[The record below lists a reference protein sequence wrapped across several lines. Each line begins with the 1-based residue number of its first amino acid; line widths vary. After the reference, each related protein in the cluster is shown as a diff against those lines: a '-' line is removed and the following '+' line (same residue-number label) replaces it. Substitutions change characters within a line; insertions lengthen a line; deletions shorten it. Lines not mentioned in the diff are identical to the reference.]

1 MASTGSRRSSTE
13 SDYREVFTAAI
24 HDRLRTGLEA
34 HVQRQKSKRKHHGLP
49 HKASRDADLTRI
61 ATNLSKD
68 IGVAHQTL
76 SDVDPRLDPE
86 NEAFDFRFWA
96 STFIHLVR
104 EDGIG
109 RASVGFSFTS
119 LTVSGTGSSVVVQK
133 TVASP
138 LLALARLPLLFTKPK
153 GQPKVILSSLN
164 GSVRS
169 GEMLLVLGRPGSGC
183 TTFLKAITGQQHGLA
198 QSTDTVITYD
208 GISQAA
214 FIKNFKGRAVYSA
227 ENDEH
232 FPHLTVG
239 QTLSFAAIAE
249 TPRTRVQGVD
259 RESHAI
265 HMVEVML
272 RIFGLTHTRNTKVG
286 NDTIRGV
293 SGGERKRVSIAEMA
307 LARSSVAAW
316 DNSTRGLDSATALEF
331 VRSLRTLADIPGVT
345 QAVALYQASQSV
357 YDLFDKVLVLYE
369 GRQIFFGLV
378 ELARPYFE
386 RMGWYCPPRQTTPD
400 FLTSVTNPAERQVRR
415 DFAGAIP
422 TTALEFEKYWH
433 QSGEYAACMAELA
446 QSQMDDQ
453 HIGRLQTLRDAHRSA
468 QAKHTRVKSPYL
480 SSVWMQTKFCMR
492 RSTQLLWNDRGATV
506 TLTIGRVILALII
519 GSIFYGPPDTTAS
532 LQSRGSVI
540 FLATL
545 MNALM
550 AVTEIS
556 SLFSKRRVVQKQKN
570 YAFYHPFTD
579 AFAAYLV
586 DVPVKFV
593 IATLFNLVFYFLT
606 GLRREASSFFI
617 FLLFNF
623 ISLLLMS
630 AIFRSIGALSKQL
643 PMAFAIAGIGIL
655 VQVIYTGYTLQ
666 TSYMHP
672 WFRWI
677 NYINPVAYI
686 FEALLVN
693 EVHGREYPCAPQNII
708 PPYGGKSNFA
718 CAVIG
723 AQPNS
728 RFVLGDDWVSSGYDY
743 SYSHLWRNFG
753 IAIAFMMFFLPLHL
767 IATEFRSTAV
777 GQPQRLIFRNWK
789 AAQSLAE
796 AAQDVEAA
804 GSEKSNQFVAAS
816 LDIKEK
822 LSKTTT
828 ITEAEAAREN
838 VKVAKTLD
846 HSGTLTWQDVTLDIS
861 IQGTPRRLLD
871 NVTGWVTP
879 GTLTCLMGVSGAGK
893 TTLLDTLAQRHN
905 TMGKVSGTIMVDGM
919 ALKRSFQRKTGYVQ
933 QQDLHLSTSTVREAL
948 RFSAV
953 LRQPASVS
961 PEEKYSHVEKVIE
974 MLNMVYFCDAIVG
987 QPGEGLNIEQ
997 RKLLTIG
1004 VELAAKPAIL
1014 FLDEPTS
1021 GLDSQSAWTIV
1032 SLLRRLADHGQA
1044 ILATIHQPSAMMFQQ
1059 FDSILLLAKG
1069 GRTTYFGPLGA
1080 DCHTLI
1086 RYFEAGGARHCDPN
1100 ENPAEYILEVI
1111 GDPAHDWPEVWKSS
1125 EAFVATKNTLQSG
1138 VHHRVDKP
1146 ADPDDHLEFAVPFPT
1161 QFRRVLVRQF
1171 QQYWRTP
1178 GYIYAKFQAS
1188 TMAALFIGFTFFL
1201 QNSSITGM
1209 QNTLFAIFM
1218 LNATFSTVANQ
1229 IMSRFIPQRALFE
1242 IRESPSKMYSWFSFL
1257 LANILVEIPYQCLL
1271 SVIVWACW
1279 YFPVFGY
1286 HQDSESKGLMF
1297 AFVLQFL
1304 LFASTFAQMIIF
1316 TMPDMQTAG
1325 TVSTILFTL
1334 TLQFNGVLQSPTA
1347 LPGFWIFMWRVSPFT
1362 YLIGGW
1368 AGTGLANRPVVC
1380 AQNEL
1385 AIFDPPSGQS
1395 CGTYLAKYLD
1405 GGAPGTLHNPSA
1417 SVGCE
1422 YCPIRNA
1429 NQFLAGSSVY
1439 TSEQY
1444 RNLGIMFGYIAFNM
1458 LAAMALYYVFR
1469 VKRVF
1474 RKGGR
1479 RGKWK
1484 AKKVEKTKKE
1494 KTPNDDRDDDHT
1506 KRWSKLGFYYHLTLG
1521 VFRNVVKSSYTV

>member
-1 MASTGSRRSSTE
+1 MASPGSRRSSTE
-13 SDYREVFTAAI
+13 SDYREVYTAAI
-24 HDRLRTGLEA
+24 HDRLRNGLEA
-34 HVQRQKSKRKHHGLP
+34 HAQQQKSKHKHHGLP
-49 HKASRDADLTRI
+49 HTAQKDAQLTRI
-61 ATNLSKD
+61 ATNLSNN
-68 IGVAHQTL
+68 IGIAPQTL
-76 SDVDPRLDPE
+76 SDIDPRLDPE

-96 STFIHLVR
+96 SAFMQLVR

-109 RASVGFSFTS
+109 RASVGFSFES
-119 LTVSGTGSSVVVQK
+119 LTLSGTGSGVALQK

-138 LLALARLPLLFTKPK
+138 FLALARLPMLFTKA
-153 GQPKVILSSLN
+153 GRQPKVILNSLN
-164 GSVRS
+164 GSIKS

-183 TTFLKAITGQQHGLA
+183 TSFLKAITGQQQGLT
-198 QSTDTVITYD
+198 QSSDTKITYD
-208 GISQAA
+208 GIPQAA
-214 FIKNFKGRAVYSA
+214 FVKNFKGRAVYSA
-227 ENDEH
+227 EDDEH

-239 QTLSFAAIAE
+239 QTLHFAAVAE
-249 TPRTRVQGVD
+249 TPRTRIQGVD
-259 RESHAI
+259 RETHAN

-331 VRSLRTLADIPGVT
+331 VRSLRTLADVPGVT
-345 QAVALYQASQSV
+345 QAVALYQASQNV

-369 GRQIFFGLV
+369 GRQIFFGSV
-378 ELARPYFE
+378 ALARPYFE

-400 FLTSVTNPAERQVRR
+400 FLTSVTNPSERRVQSS
-415 DFAGAIP
+415 FTGTIP
-422 TTALEFEKYWH
+422 TTSLDFEKYWH
-433 QSGEYAACMAELA
+433 QSEEYATCMAEVA
-446 QSQMDDQ
+446 QSQVDDQ
-453 HIGRLQTLRDAHRSA
+453 QTGRLQTLRNAHRSA
-468 QAKHTRVKSPYL
+468 QAKHTRMKSPYL
-480 SSVWMQTKFCMR
+480 SSVWMQTNFCIT

-506 TLTIGRVILALII
+506 TLALGRVILALII
-519 GSIFYGPPDTTAS
+519 GSIFYGPPNTTAS
-532 LQSRGSVI
+532 LPSRGSVI

-556 SLFSKRRVVQKQKN
+556 SLFAKRGIVQKQKN

-579 AFAAYLV
+579 ALAAYLV

-606 GLRREASSFFI
+606 GLRPEASNFFI

-623 ISLLLMS
+623 VALLLMS
-630 AIFRSIGALSKQL
+630 AIFRSIGALSKEL
-643 PMAFAIAGIGIL
+643 PVAFAIAGIGVL

-677 NYINPVAYI
+677 NYINPIAYI

-693 EVHGREYPCAPQNII
+693 EVHGRDYPCAPQNIV
-708 PPYGGKSNFA
+708 PPYAGKSNFA
-718 CAVIG
+718 CAFIG

-728 RFVLGDDWVSSGYDY
+728 RFVLGDDWVSSGYGY

-753 IAIAFMMFFLPLHL
+753 IVIAFMMFFLPLYL

-777 GQPQRLIFRNWK
+777 GQPQRLIFRNRK
-789 AAQSLAE
+789 AALSLVHADG
-796 AAQDVEAA
+796 DVETA
-804 GSEKSNQFVAAS
+804 GSEKSNQFVATP
-816 LDIKEK
+816 LKIQEK

-828 ITEAEAAREN
+828 ITEAEAAQEN
-838 VKVAKTLD
+838 TKAAKALE

-905 TMGKVSGTIMVDGM
+905 TIGKVSGAIMVDGV

-933 QQDLHLSTSTVREAL
+933 QQDLHLPTSTVREAL

-961 PEEKYSHVEKVIE
+961 LEDKYAHVEKVIE
-974 MLNMVYFCDAIVG
+974 MLNMMYFCDAIVG

-1032 SLLRRLADHGQA
+1032 SLLRKLADHGQA
-1044 ILATIHQPSAMMFQQ
+1044 ILATIHQPSAMLFQQ

-1080 DCHTLI
+1080 DCHTLTG
-1086 RYFEAGGARHCDPN
+1086 YFEAGGARHCDPK
-1100 ENPAEYILEVI
+1100 ENPAEYILNVI
-1111 GDPAHDWPEVWKSS
+1111 GNPAHDWPEVWKASD
-1125 EAFVATKNTLQSG
+1125 AFAATNNTLQSG
-1138 VHHRVDKP
+1138 IQHRVDKP
-1146 ADPDDHLEFAVPFPT
+1146 ADPDDNLEFAVSFPT
-1161 QFRRVLVRQF
+1161 QFRRVLVRLF
-1171 QQYWRTP
+1171 QDYWRTP

-1201 QNSSITGM
+1201 QNSSETGL

-1229 IMSRFIPQRALFE
+1229 IMSRVIPQRSLFE
-1242 IRESPSKMYSWFSFL
+1242 IRESPSKMYSWVSFV

-1271 SVIVWACW
+1271 SVVVWACW

-1286 HQDSESKGLMF
+1286 HQDSASKGLMF

-1316 TMPDMQTAG
+1316 TMPDTQTAG

-1385 AIFDPPSGQS
+1385 AVFDPPQGQT
-1395 CGTYLAKYLD
+1395 CGTYLAKYIN
-1405 GGAPGTLHNPSA
+1405 GGAPGTLLNPTA
-1417 SVGCE
+1417 NVNCE

-1429 NQFLAGSSVY
+1429 DQFLAGSSVY
-1439 TSEQY
+1439 PSQQY

-1458 LAAMALYYVFR
+1458 LAAMALYYLFR

-1474 RKGGR
+1474 RKGNK
-1479 RGKWK
+1479 RGKRG
-1484 AKKVEKTKKE
+1484 AKKLQQTPKKKTQGDE
-1494 KTPNDDRDDDHT
+1494 GHA
-1506 KRWSKLGFYYHLTLG
+1506 KRWSKIGFYYHLALG